1 MTIDW
6 TIDLK
11 SIILS
16 LSIIISTGISIFFYL
31 KNRTFGFEN
40 SLNDRLFKIQ
50 DISFKYPF
58 VEDTKFIDGWN
69 NFVIEYRKKESI
81 DYDNDKLTEKYLQY
95 EQYCEMI
102 FNLISDTY
110 SYKKDEEKMLEF
122 ISFKA
127 WARTHKNWWKNP
139 LVEHSNQDNYDKDFT
154 IIIDTWVK

>member
-1 MTIDW
+1 MNTDL

-50 DISFKYPF
+50 DIAFKYPF
-58 VEDTKFIDGWN
+58 VEDTKFIDGWD
-69 NFVIEYRKKESI
+69 NFVIKYRKDSLI
-81 DYDNDKLTEKYLQY
+81 NYDEDVLSVKYLQY

-110 SYKKDEEKMLEF
+110 SYKKDEEKMLQF

-139 LVEHSNQDNYDKDFT
+139 LVEHSNHDNYDEPFT
-154 IIIDTWVK
+154 IIIDKWLK

>member
-1 MTIDW
+1 MFF
-6 TIDLK
+6 
-11 SIILS
+11 ILCS
-16 LSIIISTGISIFFYL
+16 FAYIVFFFGKPKKILHSFSVLVDLSIS
-31 KNRTFGFEN
+31 FEN
-40 SLNDRLFKIQ
+40 SFNDRLFKIQ

-58 VEDTKFIDGWN
+58 VEDTKFIDGWD

-110 SYKKDEEKMLEF
+110 SYKKDEEKMLAF

-127 WARTHKNWWKNP
+127 WARTHRNWWKNP
-139 LVEHSNQDNYDKDFT
+139 LVKHSNQDNYDEEFT
-154 IIIDTWVK
+154 IIIDKWLK

>member
-58 VEDTKFIDGWN
+58 VEDTKFIDGWD

-110 SYKKDEEKMLEF
+110 SYKKDEEKMRLHLFLLKHGQELTE
-122 ISFKA
+122 IGGKI
-127 WARTHKNWWKNP
+127 
-139 LVEHSNQDNYDKDFT
+139 L
-154 IIIDTWVK
+154 

>member
-58 VEDTKFIDGWN
+58 VEDTKFIDGWD

-110 SYKKDEEKMLEF
+110 SYKKNEDKMLAF
-122 ISFKA
+122 ISFKE

-154 IIIDTWVK
+154 IIIDTWIK

>member
-58 VEDTKFIDGWN
+58 V
-69 NFVIEYRKKESI
+69 
-81 DYDNDKLTEKYLQY
+81 
-95 EQYCEMI
+95 
-102 FNLISDTY
+102 
-110 SYKKDEEKMLEF
+110 
-122 ISFKA
+122 
-127 WARTHKNWWKNP
+127 
-139 LVEHSNQDNYDKDFT
+139 
-154 IIIDTWVK
+154 

>member
-58 VEDTKFIDGWN
+58 VEDTKFIDGWD
-69 NFVIEYRKKESI
+69 NFFIEYRKKESI

-110 SYKKDEEKMLEF
+110 SYKKDEEKMLAF

-127 WARTHKNWWKNP
+127 WARTHRNWWKNP
-139 LVEHSNQDNYDKDFT
+139 LVKHSNQDNYDEEFT
-154 IIIDTWVK
+154 IIIDKWLK